1 MIISW
6 NGGLPIKND
15 YAVMKIQSGM
25 NYTFLS
31 YKNNE
36 KEFKFTFNMTVNDE
50 VIVNLDEF
58 PLVMK
63 EKEELLKVMKNI
75 YKNQLI
81 IDNEENS
88 EYIENNLAYW

>member
-1 MIISW
+1 
-6 NGGLPIKND
+6 
-15 YAVMKIQSGM
+15 MKIQSGM